1 MQDFL
6 GEWRDTMGN
15 TVIVEWRP
23 GLSRPCDTSQG
34 QERYAWTTG
43 RRPVQERTCGNA
55 RGHPLRLYLL
65 AQGAAWHLKASRRAP
80 GL

>member
-34 QERYAWTTG
+34 QERYA
-43 RRPVQERTCGNA
+43 
-55 RGHPLRLYLL
+55 
-65 AQGAAWHLKASRRAP
+65 
-80 GL
+80 